1 MQRAIKINQKTYDTL
16 DNLKNKMFPFP
27 VSYAK
32 IVEYATDNLA
42 QVYENAQKRKQR
54 KKKII
59 QQSVSIVMI
68 S

>member
-42 QVYENAQKRKQR
+42 QVYENAQK
-54 KKKII
+54 KIDQTLHPI
-59 QQSVSIVMI
+59 NLGLMHFNNL
-68 S
+68 